1 MEIITPVF
9 SKSQD
14 IPDQLVYRLPKKFGA
29 GGLTLENLSSGLM
42 LAYMNVNLVQP
53 VKLMSETIDW
63 NFGVSFNLNG
73 YSEVHSS
80 GCWQIAAKPGVSAH
94 YAYPGLQRI
103 VEEIGVGHKF
113 KIAVLFDSYTL
124 QDLAAGDEEPFLP
137 FLQGY
142 KSKTSVAGLEKMD
155 VETKRVLHELVS
167 CPYSGKTRA
176 LYIESKAM
184 EIFARRLEQIR
195 IKGTSYGYRT
205 RLGATDSEKIHY
217 AANLLLLDLINP
229 PNITELAKKVGMSRS
244 RFYQN
249 FKSVL
254 GHSPMDYLRTH
265 RLQLA
270 KQLLRQGSYNV
281 SEVAFATGFTNLS
294 YFTRAFTAEFGVS
307 PRQIR

>member
-9 SKSQD
+9 SESQD
-14 IPDQLVYRLPKKFGA
+14 IPDQRTYHLPEKIGT
-29 GGLTLENLSSGLM
+29 GGLTLEKLSSGLM
-42 LAYMNVNLVQP
+42 LAYMNVNLVRP
-53 VKLMSETIDW
+53 VKLMSETADW

-73 YSEVHSS
+73 YSEVHAS
-80 GCWQIAAKPGVSAH
+80 GCWQIAAKPGVSVH
-94 YAYPGLQRI
+94 YAYPGLQKI

-124 QDLAAGDEEPFLP
+124 QNLADGDEEPFLP
-137 FLQGY
+137 FLKGY
-142 KSKTSVAGLEKMD
+142 ESKISVTGLEKMD
-155 VETKRVLHELVS
+155 AEMKRVLHELVT

-176 LYIESKAM
+176 LYIESKTM

-195 IKGTSYGYRT
+195 IKSTSYIGQT
-205 RLGATDSEKIHY
+205 RLGATDSERIHY
-217 AANLLLLDLINP
+217 AAKLLLLDPINP

-270 KQLLRQGSYNV
+270 KQLLRQGDYNV
-281 SEVAFATGFTNLS
+281 SEAAFATGFTNLS